1 MWGRGAL
8 SWIMLPLEEVC
19 RPRVCA
25 EQDSYCPFASFLKCN
40 APAACLSLTLFH
52 LFSPVALNECHMTKS
67 SIKSL
72 APHVPIC
79 REGG

>member
-1 MWGRGAL
+1 MCGGGAL

-19 RPRVCA
+19 GPGVCA

-40 APAACLSLTLFH
+40 VPAACLSLTLFN
-52 LFSPVALNECHMTKS
+52 LFSPVALNEWHMTKS

-72 APHVPIC
+72 APHAPIC
-79 REGG
+79 PEGG